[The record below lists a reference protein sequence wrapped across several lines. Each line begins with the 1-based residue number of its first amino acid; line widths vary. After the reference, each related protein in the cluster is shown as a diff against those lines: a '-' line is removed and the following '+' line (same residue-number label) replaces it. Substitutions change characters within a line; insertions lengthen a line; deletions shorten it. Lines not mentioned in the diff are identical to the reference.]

1 MCKKKKVSKGTYFTL
16 DEEFRVDMDALEESL
31 YTLESEEWNKVK
43 NILIQM
49 EGIKMKYIGEYDYGN
64 AI

>member
-43 NILIQM
+43 DILIQM
-49 EGIKMKYIGEYDYGN
+49 EGIKIKYIGEYDYGN

>member
-43 NILIQM
+43 DILIQM
-49 EGIKMKYIGEYDYGN
+49 EGIKMKYIGEYDYDN